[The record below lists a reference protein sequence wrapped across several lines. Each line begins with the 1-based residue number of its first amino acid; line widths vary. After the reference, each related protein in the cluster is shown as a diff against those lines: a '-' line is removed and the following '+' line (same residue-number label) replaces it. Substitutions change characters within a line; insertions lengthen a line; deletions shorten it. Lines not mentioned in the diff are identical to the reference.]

1 MNVIETLEARR
12 STRAYKSDPVA
23 PEVIKSIVEAA
34 NRSPSWANTQPWEV
48 YVASGAPLDNLRQR
62 YLENF
67 KKGVAPKPD
76 IPAPKSWPTAHQERI
91 NQMGAGRFATLGIER
106 DDQEARRKVTEMNF
120 NFFGAP
126 HVIFLCI
133 DRDLTSWSLFDLG
146 SFSMSLML
154 AAQHHGL
161 NTIPAVMLVAY
172 PDIIREEINIPQD
185 LSIVIGI
192 ALGYG
197 DLENI
202 HNQYVTPRRSI
213 DEFLK
218 LVGM

>member
-1 MNVIETLEARR
+1 MDVLEALEARR
-12 STRAYKSDPVA
+12 SIRVYKNDPVA
-23 PEVIKSIVEAA
+23 PEVIRSIIEAA

-48 YVASGAPLDNLRQR
+48 YVAGGAPLENLRKR

-67 KKGVAPKPD
+67 RKGVAPKLD
-76 IPAPKSWPTAHQERI
+76 IPAPKAWPTSHQERI
-91 NQMGAGRFATLGIER
+91 NQMGAGRFAALGIDR
-106 DDQEARRKVTEMNF
+106 DDQEARRKTTEMNF

-126 HVIFLCI
+126 HVIFLCM
-133 DRDLTSWSLFDLG
+133 DRNLTPWSMFDLG
-146 SFSMSLML
+146 SFAMSLML

-161 NTIPAVMLVAY
+161 STIPAVMLASY
-172 PDIIREEINIPQD
+172 PDLIREEINIPQD
-185 LSIVIGI
+185 LAIVLGI

-202 HNQYVTPRRSI
+202 HNQYRTPRRSI

-218 LVGM
+218 LAGI